1 MRHRKKTIKLNRDSA
16 HRRALLTNLAISLV
30 REETITTTLVKAKAV
45 QPLADR
51 LVTLGK
57 KGTLAARRRAL
68 QLLGNR
74 EAVKKLFS
82 EIAPR
87 FEERPGGYTRILK
100 LAAPRTGDGATL
112 ALLAYVELSGEK
124 KSLSSKEKKKTSSK
138 EKKKSSPKEKKKSP
152 PKEKKAPPP
161 DPDK

>member
-1 MRHRKKTIKLNRDSA
+1 MRHRKRTIKLNRSSS
-16 HRRALLTNLAISLV
+16 HRRALFANLAAGIIL
-30 REETITTTLVKAKAV
+30 EEKLTTTLVKAKAV

-68 QLLGNR
+68 QLLGNK

-87 FEERPGGYTRILK
+87 FEGRAGGYTRVLK
-100 LAAPRTGDGATL
+100 LASPRTGDGALL
-112 ALLAYVELSGEK
+112 ALLTYVDSSDEK
-124 KSLSSKEKKKTSSK
+124 K
-138 EKKKSSPKEKKKSP
+138 PAAPAKKSP
-152 PKEKKAPPP
+152 KRAPKK
-161 DPDK
+161 